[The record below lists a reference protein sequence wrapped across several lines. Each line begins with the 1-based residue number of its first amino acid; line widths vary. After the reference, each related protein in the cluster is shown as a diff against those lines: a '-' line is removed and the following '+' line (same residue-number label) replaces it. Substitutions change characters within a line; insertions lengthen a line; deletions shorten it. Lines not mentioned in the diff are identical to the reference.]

1 MPKDDARTLNPLLF
15 FGDSYRFPDI
25 YHVTRFLAPD
35 PLVVLERGGELV
47 LLTNSLEEGRAR
59 KQSRATK
66 IENVDDY
73 GSRELRAT
81 MNPITDATATVVDRF
96 LAAHGARQVRVPQF
110 FPVALADLLRG
121 KGVELTVADDLDP
134 PPNEARR

>member
-1 MPKDDARTLNPLLF
+1 MAARPLLF

-35 PLVVLERGGELV
+35 PLVVLERGEELV

-59 KQSRATK
+59 RQSRATK

-73 GSRELRAT
+73 GARELRS
-81 MNPITDATATVVDRF
+81 PKPPVVRSTDA
-96 LAAHGARQVRVPQF
+96 
-110 FPVALADLLRG
+110 LRRLSA
-121 KGVELTVADDLDP
+121 ETRRRLTS
-134 PPNEARR
+134 N